1 MGSCASL
8 PVLCHVESTMSTAH
22 VVCCVRDGIGGLDN
36 DHDDARV
43 LILFQ
48 TDIWLFVELE
58 LKPNEPT
65 LKHMT
70 S

>member
-1 MGSCASL
+1 
-8 PVLCHVESTMSTAH
+8 MSTAH